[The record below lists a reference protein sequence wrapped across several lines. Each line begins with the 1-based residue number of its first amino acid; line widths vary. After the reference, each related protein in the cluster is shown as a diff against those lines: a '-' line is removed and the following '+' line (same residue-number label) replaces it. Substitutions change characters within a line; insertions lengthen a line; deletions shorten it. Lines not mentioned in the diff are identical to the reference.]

1 MLNDKSK
8 KGLEKPQISSQIT
21 LKKRQHSNY
30 SHSVTTGISERL
42 PNIQTSNNTSTE
54 RNEAVNEIEAMN
66 NFLREMQKEGNK
78 RRDML
83 NSVFDKNFDGKIK
96 TCINTRAE
104 MEARAAAFET
114 IIQSETLIKNK
125 EITTKNSYD
134 GAYGINS
141 SQTGSTSDKFE
152 TSPEEQQ
159 QLILQHN
166 IAPVPT
172 HKVAYVISPN
182 KVESEQIFIEQ
193 ADNTGKKIKGFGE
206 TALTKVGHWS
216 KSAFNFFR
224 TKNANS
230 GKDAILLHKNPEK
243 TSHEENGR
251 SRHRVRDMEVE
262 GTAQKNSKKT
272 HWTRKVKSR
281 SHRETK
287 CQKKPKKIF
296 QKDAKQIRSK
306 KVKSVL
312 KMSSPTELGNTSN
325 ALKKH
330 AAKLTE
336 AKKRLK
342 ERNATFKKR
351 KNLIR
356 KRNR

>member
-1 MLNDKSK
+1 MLNDTSK
-8 KGLEKPQISSQIT
+8 KRLEKPQISSQIT
-21 LKKRQHSNY
+21 LKKQQQSNY
-30 SHSVTTGISERL
+30 SHPVTIDMSGRL
-42 PNIQTSNNTSTE
+42 PNIQTSSNTTE

-66 NFLREMQKEGNK
+66 NFLREMQKEGDK

-104 MEARAAAFET
+104 MEARAAA
-114 IIQSETLIKNK
+114 K

-141 SQTGSTSDKFE
+141 SQTGSTSDKLE
-152 TSPEEQQ
+152 TSPKEQQ

-166 IAPVPT
+166 IVPDPT
-172 HKVAYVISPN
+172 HKAAYVTSPN
-182 KVESEQIFIEQ
+182 KVESQQIFIEH

-224 TKNANS
+224 IKNANS
-230 GKDAILLHKNPEK
+230 GKNPILLYKNLEK
-243 TSHEENGR
+243 TSYAENDR
-251 SRHRVRDMEVE
+251 SQHHVRDMRVE
-262 GTAQKNSKKT
+262 GTAQKNSKRMR
-272 HWTRKVKSR
+272 WTRKVKSQ

-287 CQKKPKKIF
+287 CQKNPKKIF
-296 QKDAKQIRSK
+296 QKDAKQSRSK

-312 KMSSPTELGNTSN
+312 KMSALTELGNTSN

-342 ERNATFKKR
+342 ERNAMFKK
-351 KNLIR
+351 KKKSN
-356 KRNR
+356 

>member
-1 MLNDKSK
+1 MLNDTSK
-8 KGLEKPQISSQIT
+8 KRLEKPQISSQIT
-21 LKKRQHSNY
+21 LKKQQQSNY
-30 SHSVTTGISERL
+30 SHPVTIDMSGRL
-42 PNIQTSNNTSTE
+42 PNIQTSSNTTE

-66 NFLREMQKEGNK
+66 NFLREMQKEGDK

-114 IIQSETLIKNK
+114 IIQSETLIKNSFK

-141 SQTGSTSDKFE
+141 SQTGSTSDKLE
-152 TSPEEQQ
+152 TSPKEQQ

-166 IAPVPT
+166 IVPDPT
-172 HKVAYVISPN
+172 HKAAYVTSPN
-182 KVESEQIFIEQ
+182 KVESQQIFIEH

-224 TKNANS
+224 IKNANS
-230 GKDAILLHKNPEK
+230 GKNPILLYKNLEK
-243 TSHEENGR
+243 TSYAENDR
-251 SRHRVRDMEVE
+251 SQHHVRDMRVE
-262 GTAQKNSKKT
+262 GTAQKNSKRMR
-272 HWTRKVKSR
+272 WTRKVKSQ

-287 CQKKPKKIF
+287 CQKNPKKIF
-296 QKDAKQIRSK
+296 QKDAKQSRSK

-312 KMSSPTELGNTSN
+312 KMSALTELGNTSN

-342 ERNATFKKR
+342 ERNAMFKK
-351 KNLIR
+351 KKKSN
-356 KRNR
+356 